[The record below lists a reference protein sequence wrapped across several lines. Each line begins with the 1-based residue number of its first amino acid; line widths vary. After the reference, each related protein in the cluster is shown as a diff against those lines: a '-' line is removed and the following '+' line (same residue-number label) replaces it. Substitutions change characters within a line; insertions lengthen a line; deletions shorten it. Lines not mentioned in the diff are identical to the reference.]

1 MARILKRHTKGNV
14 KNFITRTQ
22 AIRKLQISLQDFRKL
37 CIFKGIYPREPRNKK
52 RANKGS
58 TAPVTFYYYKD
69 IQYLQHEPLLNK
81 FREHK
86 TFMKKLTKYLNK
98 GQVHQAH
105 KLNDN
110 KDAGFVGNWD
120 LDHIVKERYPSFNE
134 ALRDLDDCLN
144 MLFLFAN
151 LPTTDNKI
159 NNKVIKEANR
169 LTQEWLTFV
178 TEKRLIKKVFV
189 SIKGVYYS
197 CNIKGE
203 EIRWTIPYKFPE
215 NMPTDIDFKIML
227 TFLEFYSTLLHFVLY
242 KLYTD
247 NGFIYPPKIYAYKL
261 VTEEPKNVN
270 IDKEELKA
278 GKNVEGHDLN
288 EELKEK
294 ALNADKKEEEEEE
307 NDEEDKENEDALD
320 KFEDSNKNKGDLLQQ
335 PSKYDSPQATL
346 FENFTFYIGREVSLD
361 IIQFLI
367 LACGGKTICEADL
380 DMSELKPDLSQ
391 VTHHICDR
399 PVLRQRLANVVYI
412 QPQWIFDSIN
422 KGELQAA
429 NLYLPGEKLPAHLS
443 PWGDAIGYDPTA
455 NNGEE
460 EDDEDEMD
468 AEQIA
473 EEDVDVE
480 EEDEDLI
487 AQKELEQEAKGVY
500 KDTANADEAKKS
512 KKKAKS
518 AEEEEKDMKLVMMSN
533 KQKKLYTKMQY
544 SNKQKDDEI
553 KKLKQRKQKLESKR
567 K

>member
-1 MARILKRHTKGNV
+1 MGKIQKKHTKGNA

-22 AIRKLQISLQDFRKL
+22 AIRKLQVSLQDFRKL

-52 RANKGS
+52 KANKGS

-98 GQVHQAH
+98 GQVHQAN
-105 KLNDN
+105 KLNEN
-110 KDAGFVGNWD
+110 KEVGFAGNWN
-120 LDHIVKERYPSFNE
+120 LDAIVKERYPSFNE

-159 NNKVIKEANR
+159 NNKVIKEASR
-169 LTQEWLTFV
+169 LTEEWLAYV

-197 CNIKGE
+197 CTIKGE
-203 EIRWTIPYKFPE
+203 EIRWIIPYKFPE

-227 TFLEFYSTLLHFVLY
+227 TFLEFYSTLLHFVMY

-247 NGFIYPPKIYAYKL
+247 SGYVYPPTIKSYQLVAKNDDEENSKKI
-261 VTEEPKNVN
+261 N
-270 IDKEELKA
+270 ISKEELDA
-278 GKNVEGHDLN
+278 GKKVPGHVLDKILTQ
-288 EELKEK
+288 K
-294 ALNADKKEEEEEE
+294 ALEADAEDVDQE
-307 NDEEDKENEDALD
+307 DVEEDESLD
-320 KFEDSNKNKGDLLQQ
+320 QFEDENKNKGDELIQ

-346 FENFTFYIGREVSLD
+346 FESFIFYIGREVSKD

-367 LACGGKTICEADL
+367 LGCGGKTICEADY
-380 DMSELKPDLSQ
+380 DMSETKPDMSV

-412 QPQWIFDSIN
+412 QPQWVFDSIN
-422 KGELQAA
+422 KGSLEPA
-429 NLYLPGEKLPAHLS
+429 NLYLPGEKLPPHLS
-443 PWGDAIGYDPTA
+443 PWGDAIGYDPNA
-455 NNGEE
+455 QQASDEE
-460 EDDEDEMD
+460 ISASENENED
-468 AEQIA
+468 AV
-473 EEDVDVE
+473 EEDVD
-480 EEDEDLI
+480 EDI
-487 AQKELEQEAKGVY
+487 VAQKELEQEAQGVY
-500 KDTANADEAKKS
+500 KDTTNEDEDKKN
-512 KKKAKS
+512 KKMTKS
-518 AEEEEKDMKLVMMSN
+518 AEEEERDMKMVMMSN
-533 KQKKLYTKMQY
+533 KQKKLYNKMQY
-544 SNKQKDDEI
+544 SNKQKEDEI
-553 KKLKQRKQKLESKR
+553 KKLKKRKQQLEGKR

>member
-1 MARILKRHTKGNV
+1 MGKIQKKHTKGNA

-22 AIRKLQISLQDFRKL
+22 AIRKLQVSLQDFRKL

-52 RANKGS
+52 KANKGS

-98 GQVHQAH
+98 GQVHQAN
-105 KLNDN
+105 KLNEN
-110 KDAGFVGNWD
+110 KEVGFAGNWN
-120 LDHIVKERYPSFNE
+120 LDAIVKERYPSFNE

-159 NNKVIKEANR
+159 NNKVIKEASR
-169 LTQEWLTFV
+169 LTEEWLTYV

-197 CNIKGE
+197 CTIKGE

-227 TFLEFYSTLLHFVLY
+227 TFLEFYSTLLHFVMY

-247 NGFIYPPKIYAYKL
+247 SGYVYPPTIKSYQLVAKNEDEENSQKI
-261 VTEEPKNVN
+261 NVS
-270 IDKEELKA
+270 KEELDA
-278 GKNVEGHDLN
+278 GKKVPGHVLDKILTQ
-288 EELKEK
+288 K
-294 ALNADKKEEEEEE
+294 ALEADAE
-307 NDEEDKENEDALD
+307 DVDQDDVEEDESLD
-320 KFEDSNKNKGDLLQQ
+320 QFEDENKNKGDELIQ

-346 FENFTFYIGREVSLD
+346 FENFTFYIGREVSKD

-367 LACGGKTICEADL
+367 LGCGGKTICEADYDMTETKP
-380 DMSELKPDLSQ
+380 DMSV

-412 QPQWIFDSIN
+412 QPQWVFDSIN
-422 KGELQAA
+422 KGSLEPA
-429 NLYLPGEKLPAHLS
+429 NLYLPGEKLPPHLS
-443 PWGDAIGYDPTA
+443 PWGDAIGYDPNA
-455 NNGEE
+455 QQASDEEVSASEDENEDVAEE
-460 EDDEDEMD
+460 EVDED
-468 AEQIA
+468 I
-473 EEDVDVE
+473 V
-480 EEDEDLI
+480 
-487 AQKELEQEAKGVY
+487 AQKELEQEAQGVY
-500 KDTANADEAKKS
+500 KDTTNADEDKKH
-512 KKKAKS
+512 KKMTKS
-518 AEEEEKDMKLVMMSN
+518 AEEEERDMKMVMMSN
-533 KQKKLYTKMQY
+533 KQKKLYNKMQY
-544 SNKQKDDEI
+544 SNKQKEDEI
-553 KKLKQRKQKLESKR
+553 KKLKKRKQQLEGKR

>member
-1 MARILKRHTKGNV
+1 MARIQKRFAKGNV

-52 RANKGS
+52 KANKGS

-86 TFMKKLTKYLNK
+86 SFMKKLTKYLNK

-105 KLNDN
+105 KLNSN
-110 KDAGFVGNWD
+110 KEVGFVGNWD
-120 LDHIVKERYPSFNE
+120 LDNIVKERYPTFNE

-169 LTQEWLTFV
+169 LTEEWLTYV

-197 CNIKGE
+197 CVLKGE

-215 NMPTDIDFKIML
+215 NMPSDIDFKIML

-247 NGFIYPPKIYAYKL
+247 NGFIYPPKIQSYKL
-261 VTEEPKNVN
+261 ITEEPKNVN
-270 IDKEELKA
+270 MKEEDLKA
-278 GKNVEGHDLN
+278 GQDVEGHDLN
-288 EELKEK
+288 EEIREK
-294 ALNADKKEEEEEE
+294 ALNADEQESAEEEEAE
-307 NDEEDKENEDALD
+307 KEGEVLD
-320 KFEDSNKNKGDLLQQ
+320 KFEDSNKNKGDLLEQ

-346 FENFTFYIGREVSLD
+346 FEDFTFYIGREVSRD
-361 IIQFLI
+361 IIQFLV

-380 DMSELKPDLSQ
+380 DMSEVKPDLSQ

-399 PVLRQRLANVVYI
+399 PVLKQRLANVIYI
-412 QPQWIFDSIN
+412 QPQWIFDSVN

-429 NLYLPGEKLPAHLS
+429 NLYLPGEKLPPHLS

-455 NNGEE
+455 NNDDDSEDLA
-460 EDDEDEMD
+460 EDDV
-468 AEQIA
+468 A
-473 EEDVDVE
+473 EEDVIE
-480 EEDEDLI
+480 EVEDEDDDLA
-487 AQKELEQEAKGVY
+487 AQKELEQEVKGVY
-500 KDTANADEAKKS
+500 KDTANLDETKKN

-518 AEEEEKDMKLVMMSN
+518 AEEEEKDMKLAMMSN

-553 KKLKQRKQKLESKR
+553 KKLKKRKQKLESKR